1 MCEIRFF
8 IIIICFQPKTHFLFY
23 GNATDQE
30 DEKITRNIFLSQPV
44 VTDKFRMI
52 IRRAPETVVFK
63 LDVIGMSPDKRYDTD
78 PILTSEL
85 FEEGNYFE
93 VNIILLIETEQN
105 ILKTYKST
113 RSPNLLLLV
122 FQFQI

>member
-1 MCEIRFF
+1 M
-8 IIIICFQPKTHFLFY
+8 FY

-93 VNIILLIETEQN
+93 VNIILLIEI

>member
-1 MCEIRFF
+1 M
-8 IIIICFQPKTHFLFY
+8 
-23 GNATDQE
+23 
-30 DEKITRNIFLSQPV
+30 SQPV

-93 VNIILLIETEQN
+93 VNIILLIEI